1 MIFQLLTSI
10 AIFSW
15 SPTSESRVVLHNEF
29 WLSAC
34 GYRMQQSGLSKGVVT
49 CKNLWFVMR
58 FYKKKLKTQK
68 SPNFKFLKVFFKE
81 KTFKIQI
88 LDSQ

>member
-1 MIFQLLTSI
+1 
-10 AIFSW
+10 
-15 SPTSESRVVLHNEF
+15 
-29 WLSAC
+29 
-34 GYRMQQSGLSKGVVT
+34 
-49 CKNLWFVMR
+49 MR